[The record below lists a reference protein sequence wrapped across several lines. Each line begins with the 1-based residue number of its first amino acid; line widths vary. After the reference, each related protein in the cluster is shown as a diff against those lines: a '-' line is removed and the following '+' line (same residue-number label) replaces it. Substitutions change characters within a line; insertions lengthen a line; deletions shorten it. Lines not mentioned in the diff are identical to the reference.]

1 MQNSIPELRICGIS
15 TLSIAISQFQPDL
28 IISIT
33 DPFSETAKEAEAAIA
48 EHEIP
53 AVALRY
59 HDIYY
64 GYRGAERVSF
74 EMFEEVAQALDTH
87 ASNDAPK
94 ILVHCHAGMQ
104 RSPAM
109 AIFALG
115 HIANRSNSLD
125 ADRAREIIDAVFEAA
140 PQAEP
145 DARTLD
151 MGADML
157 DQPCLFREVLHA
169 RRLENLPPKKRTAK
183 DLRGSKRKRAFRV

>member
-1 MQNSIPELRICGIS
+1 VQNSNPELRICGIS
-15 TLSIAISQFQPDL
+15 TLGGAITQFQPDV

-33 DPFSETAKEAEAAIA
+33 DPFSDTAKEAEAVISK
-48 EHEIP
+48 HKVP
-53 AVALRY
+53 VVALHY
-59 HDIYY
+59 HDSYY

-74 EMFEEVAQALDTH
+74 EMFEEVAQSLDTH
-87 ASNDAPK
+87 AAHDAPK

-115 HIANRSNSLD
+115 HIANRTDSLD
-125 ADRAREIIDAVFEAA
+125 ADRARQIIDSVFLAA
-140 PQAEP
+140 PHAEP
-145 DARTLD
+145 DARTMD

-157 DQPCLFREVLHA
+157 EQPWLFREALQA
-169 RRLENLPPKKRTAK
+169 RRMENSPPKKRTAK

>member
-1 MQNSIPELRICGIS
+1 MQNINPELRICGIS
-15 TLSIAISQFQPDL
+15 TLSAAISQFQPDL

-33 DPFSETAKEAEAAIA
+33 DPFSDTAKEAEAVIS
-48 EHEIP
+48 EREVP
-53 AVALRY
+53 AVALHY
-59 HDIYY
+59 HDSYY
-64 GYRGAERVSF
+64 GYRGAERVSL
-74 EMFEEVAQALDTH
+74 EMFEEVAQALDTY
-87 ASNDAPK
+87 ASGDTPK

-109 AIFALG
+109 AAFALG
-115 HIANRSNSLD
+115 HIANRTDSLD
-125 ADRAREIIDAVFEAA
+125 AERARQIIDAVFVAA

-157 DQPCLFREVLHA
+157 DQPWLFREALHA
-169 RRLENLPPKKRTAK
+169 RRMDNSPPKKRTAK